1 MKMKIRKAKLEDK
14 EEIMKLVRNLYSKS
28 APKIVKKWKRGY
40 NKLIKITLVAE
51 VNKKVIAFL
60 SFIIHKNDIYIE
72 DVYVLPKYRRKGIAT
87 KLLKKIDYIRKKL
100 KKKYL
105 MVNNRKKDKNAFR
118 LYKKFGFQIY
128 SNKKSLK
135 LRK

>member
-1 MKMKIRKAKLEDK
+1 MKIRKAKLEDK
-14 EEIMKLVRNLYSKS
+14 EEIMKLVRNLYLKS
-28 APKIVKKWKRGY
+28 APKIVKKWERDY

-72 DVYVLPKYRRKGIAT
+72 DVYVLPKYRKKGMAT
-87 KLLKKIDYIRKKL
+87 KLLKKIDYLRKKL

-128 SNKKSLK
+128 SNKNSLK